1 MRYTFLSFLMFVALL
16 SSCQTN
22 GDKEKGEDV
31 PKEVTSLRGKYIRV
45 DDNGRAGTEK
55 FITIIREI
63 EFKGEHCHFK
73 YLGTPMSG
81 KFEIDENYVYITT
94 GGELGMMSME
104 IINKNHLKG
113 EGYIHGVFK
122 LEGTFDLEA
131 SNNKSTSSK
140 RKPSSDYASKN
151 PFEEKETEVSN
162 PFGSSVNDSRPSS
175 DYVEISSPE
184 YSDNPFAGGSGEGGF
199 GNDGSGSGGQG
210 NGVGGDYGSRKIVR
224 TPDLSNIRS
233 DIDAQIE
240 LMLTIDSKGIA
251 VDVRNVA
258 SRTTISDQRL
268 INKVIM
274 EVKHQI
280 RYDKSPGAALTKLR
294 YTVKLRAK

>member
-1 MRYTFLSFLMFVALL
+1 MRYTFLSFLMFVVLL

-22 GDKEKGEDV
+22 GDKEKGGDV
-31 PKEVTSLRGKYIRV
+31 PKEVTSLRGTYIRV
-45 DDNGRAGTEK
+45 DDNGRAGAEK

-104 IINKNHLKG
+104 IIDKNHIEG

-122 LEGTFDLEA
+122 FEGTFDLEPT
-131 SNNKSTSSK
+131 NKKSTSSK
-140 RKPSSDYASKN
+140 RKSSSDNASNN
-151 PFEEKETEVSN
+151 PFEKSPLRTIESYE
-162 PFGSSVNDSRPSS
+162 PSVNDTRPSS
-175 DYVEISSPE
+175 DYGETSSTE
-184 YSDNPFAGGSGEGGF
+184 YSDNPFAGGSVEGGF

-258 SRTTISDQRL
+258 SRTTTSDQRL

-274 EVKHQI
+274 EVKDQI
-280 RYDKSPGAALTKLR
+280 RYDKSPGAALTTLR